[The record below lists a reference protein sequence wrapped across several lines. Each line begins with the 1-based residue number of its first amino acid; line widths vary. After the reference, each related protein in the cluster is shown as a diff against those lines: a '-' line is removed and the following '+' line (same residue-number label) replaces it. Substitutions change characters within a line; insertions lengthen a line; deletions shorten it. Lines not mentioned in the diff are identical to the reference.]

1 LSSHL
6 PIAWLQLTNAKG
18 RLLAAIAGV
27 VFTVV
32 FSLVQ
37 LAFQDALYGSVTLLY
52 SHLKGDLVLVS
63 PRYQCIVST
72 ESFPERRLYQA
83 LSVDGVASV
92 SPLYMGLMQ
101 WKNPLNHQTRQIFAI
116 GFRPSRNVFDLAPV
130 NDNLSSLAEPVN
142 VAFDEGSR
150 PEFGPVGRLMRNSG
164 TVTTEL
170 SHRQVAVVTLFRV
183 GANFANDGNIITSDT
198 NFFRLLPF
206 RKPGTADLGLIKLN
220 PGVDA
225 KAARNRVA
233 GALPKDIDVLTM
245 QDLLDREKAFFGS
258 SLPIGFFFRTSVLVG
273 LIVGAVIVYQILYSD
288 VSEHL
293 SEYATVK
300 AIGYRD
306 RYLFGVVLRQA
317 VTLSLLGFPPGVLLS
332 LVIYQ
337 VARSATLLPVH
348 MTWSQVGAV
357 YFLTLA
363 MCALAGTLAI
373 VKLRQADPVDVF

>member
-1 LSSHL
+1 
-6 PIAWLQLTNAKG
+6 LQLANAKG
-18 RLLAAIAGV
+18 RLFAAVAGV

-37 LAFQDALYGSVTLLY
+37 LAFQDALYSSVTLLY
-52 SHLKGDLVLVS
+52 SHLKADLVLIS

-83 LSVDGVASV
+83 LSVDGVASA
-92 SPLYMGLMQ
+92 SPLYLGLMQ
-101 WKNPLNHQTRQIFAI
+101 WKNPANRQTRQIFAI
-116 GFRPSRNVFDLAPV
+116 GFRPSPNVFDLAAV
-130 NDNLSSLAEPVN
+130 NDNLGKLAEPSN

-150 PEFGPVGRLMRNSG
+150 LEFGPVGKLAQEAG

-170 SHRQVAVVTLFRV
+170 SHRQVTVVTLFRV

-206 RKPGTADLGLIKLN
+206 RKPGIADIGLIRLK
-220 PGVDA
+220 PGIDA
-225 KAARNRVA
+225 RVA
-233 GALPKDIDVLTM
+233 RDRIADALPKDVEVLTR
-245 QDLLDREKAFFGS
+245 DEFLNRERAFFGS

-293 SEYATVK
+293 SEYATLK

-306 RYLFGVVLRQA
+306 RYLFGVVLRQGL
-317 VTLSLLGFPPGVLLS
+317 VLSLLGFPPGVLLS
-332 LVIYQ
+332 LAVYGI
-337 VARSATLLPVH
+337 ARSATLLPVH
-348 MTWSQVGAV
+348 MTWSQLVAV
-357 YFLTLA
+357 YLLTVI
-363 MCALAGTLAI
+363 MCALAGTLAL